1 MLTLGD
7 LMARARSAAPAFES
21 WLGEAAPELAA
32 QVRSAA
38 TAHGESPAAFA
49 RAALVEFDRYA
60 DPEAWTRLTGRLHA
74 AGDPG
79 LACLE
84 EMVRW
89 RLSTAPAPPME
100 DAP

>member
-7 LMARARSAAPAFES
+7 LMARARSAAPVLEG
-21 WLGEAAPELAA
+21 WLDEAAPDLAMS
-32 QVRSAA
+32 VRSAA
-38 TAHGESPAAFA
+38 AARGESPAAFA

-60 DPEAWTRLTGRLHA
+60 GPEAWTRLTGRLHA

-89 RLSTAPAPPME
+89 RLSTAPALPME
-100 DAP
+100 DAR

>member
-21 WLGEAAPELAA
+21 WLDQAAPALAA
-32 QVRSAA
+32 EVRDAA
-38 TAHGESPAAFA
+38 AGRGESPAAFA
-49 RAALVEFDRYA
+49 RAALVEFALYA
-60 DPEAWTRLTGRLHA
+60 DPDAWTRLTGRLHDA
-74 AGDPG
+74 ADPG

-89 RLSTAPAPPME
+89 RLAITPAQPME
-100 DAP
+100 DAR

>member
-21 WLGEAAPELAA
+21 WLGDAAPELAA

-38 TAHGESPAAFA
+38 ADQGESPAAFV
-49 RAALVEFDRYA
+49 RAALVEFDLHA
-60 DPEAWTRLTGRLHA
+60 DPESWTRLTGRLHDA
-74 AGDPG
+74 ADPG

-89 RLSTAPAPPME
+89 RLATPPAPPME
-100 DAP
+100 DAR